1 MTDGMRGLRD
11 SGMPNFPPRDGD
23 CIYNLSV
30 EITFD
35 PDKNARNVRERGLS
49 FELVAELDFEG
60 AATHLEQRG
69 GESRIVSVGYLG
81 NRLHVL
87 CYLETSRG
95 IRVISF
101 RKANQREAMKYGIPK
116 TLDRR

>member
-1 MTDGMRGLRD
+1 M
-11 SGMPNFPPRDGD
+11 
-23 CIYNLSV
+23 V

-35 PDKNARNVRERGLS
+35 PKKNERNIHERGLP
-49 FELVAELDFEG
+49 FDLAAEFDFEG
-60 AATHLEQRG
+60 AVTHVEQRG
-69 GESRIVSVGYLG
+69 RENRIVSVGYLG

-87 CYLETSRG
+87 CYLETEFG

-101 RKANQREAMKYGIPK
+101 RKANLREANKYGIPK